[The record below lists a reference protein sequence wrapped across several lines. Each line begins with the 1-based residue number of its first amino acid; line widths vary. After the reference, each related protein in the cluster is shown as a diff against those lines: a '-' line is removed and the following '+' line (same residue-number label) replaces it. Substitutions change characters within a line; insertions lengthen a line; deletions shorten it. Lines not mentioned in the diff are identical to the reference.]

1 MIINQNNE
9 LRGKTSFK
17 TETNL
22 LVRTQATNTVF
33 RDAKF
38 HFDLLRQN
46 QPGRV
51 FSVPYEH
58 YRNRS
63 AIKPWLSR
71 FMEATGFST
80 F

>member
-22 LVRTQATNTVF
+22 PVRTQATTTVS
-33 RDAKF
+33 RDAEF

-46 QPGRV
+46 QPGRE

-63 AIKPWLSR
+63 AIRQWLSR
-71 FMEATGFST
+71 FMEANGFSL